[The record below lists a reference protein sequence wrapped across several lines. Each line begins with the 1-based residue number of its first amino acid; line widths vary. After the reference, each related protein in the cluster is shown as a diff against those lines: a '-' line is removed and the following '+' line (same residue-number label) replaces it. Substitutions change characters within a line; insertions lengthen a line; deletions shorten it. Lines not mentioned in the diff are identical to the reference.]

1 MPEGFSRW
9 LSGLLGRASRFVYRI
24 LAIGVIRPPLQL
36 LLELTR
42 KNRVPAVIEVPSA
55 RRVLVIAPHMDD
67 ETIGCGGAIC
77 AHVGAG
83 ASVQV
88 VFVTDGSL
96 GFDAARRRRDSA
108 TRLSEVRR
116 DEAAQACELLGVSG
130 LHFLDLPDGRSEV
143 GAEAVR
149 ELSRIIRDCA
159 PDIVY
164 LPFITDSHHDH
175 HTSNALMFAVLR
187 SDSAR
192 ASILCACYE
201 VWTPLY
207 PNSIVDITP
216 HIEKKMAALACYTS
230 QLALN
235 NYLSSVRGLNAY
247 RAMAN
252 NSQGYA
258 EAFYITTLGEYA
270 NLADLY

>member
-1 MPEGFSRW
+1 M
-9 LSGLLGRASRFVYRI
+9 LSDLLGRASRFAYRI
-24 LAIGVIRPPLQL
+24 LAIGAIRPPLQL
-36 LLELTR
+36 LLELTH
-42 KNRVPAVIEVPSA
+42 KNRVPAVIEVPAA

-77 AHVGAG
+77 AHVSAG
-83 ASVQV
+83 ANVQV

-96 GFDAARRRRDSA
+96 GFDATRRRRDTA
-108 TRLSEVRR
+108 ARLSQIRR
-116 DEAAQACELLGVSG
+116 DEAAQACDLLGVAG
-130 LHFLDLPDGRSEV
+130 LHFLDLPDGRSEADADAV
-143 GAEAVR
+143 G
-149 ELSRIIRDCA
+149 ELKKVIRGCA

-164 LPFITDSHHDH
+164 LPFITDTHHDH
-175 HTSNALMFAVLR
+175 RTSNALMFAVLQ
-187 SDSAR
+187 SDSDLG
-192 ASILCACYE
+192 SILCACYE

-207 PNSIVDITP
+207 PNSIVDISQ
-216 HIEKKMAALACYTS
+216 HIESKMAALACYTS

-270 NLADLY
+270 RLADVD